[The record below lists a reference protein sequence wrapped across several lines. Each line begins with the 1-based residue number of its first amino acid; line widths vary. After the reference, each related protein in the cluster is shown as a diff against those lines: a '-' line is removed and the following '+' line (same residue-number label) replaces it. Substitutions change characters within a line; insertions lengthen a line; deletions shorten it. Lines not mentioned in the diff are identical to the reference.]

1 MKWTIALFPIAAI
14 CLGMPTCG
22 LFSKKS
28 EKPKPDADKPT
39 VEGPKLIGVIA
50 SVPADKRF
58 VLIRGYGKWEATTG
72 EILTTRGPE
81 GRGANLRTT
90 GENMG
95 EFAAAD
101 IQSGTL
107 ELGDA
112 VYSPPVPKA
121 PVSESAIQPAQNET
135 TAPIKNVQKN
145 N

>member
-1 MKWTIALFPIAAI
+1 MKWTMALFPIAAI
-14 CLGMPTCG
+14 CLGLPACG

-28 EKPKPDADKPT
+28 EKPKTDAAKPV
-39 VEGPKLIGVIA
+39 VEGPKLIGRIA

-90 GENMG
+90 GENLG

-101 IQSGTL
+101 IQSGTV

-112 VYSPPVPKA
+112 VYSQPVSKP
-121 PVSESAIQPAQNET
+121 PVSEAAVQAPQNEL
-135 TAPIKNVQKN
+135 TAPIENVQKN